1 MNDISYMNWNAMSDK
16 ALCETIGAYIRH
28 NRLSQNRTQ
37 DEVAEKAGLSRS
49 TLSLLEKGKTVTI
62 NTLIQTLRVLDL
74 LHVLDNFQIKS
85 QISPLEL
92 AKLEQNKRRRARNK
106 KSDKKPKSEW

>member
-16 ALCETIGAYIRH
+16 ALCETIGTYIKQ
-28 NRLSQNRTQ
+28 NRLNQNRTQ

-106 KSDKKPKSEW
+106 KSDQKPKSEW